1 MIDLIKLIEELQ
13 ARNISLSEVLCV
25 RDHILVQVA
34 EFESG
39 LEQDKYNRFLNR
51 TSDTGWEDALAA
63 IANEATQS
71 WFSESRDYP
80 LDFFIDEFLQGYCDR
95 VGVLYR
101 RVWDETEV
109 QS

>member
-39 LEQDKYNRFLNR
+39 WEQDK
-51 TSDTGWEDALAA
+51 
-63 IANEATQS
+63 
-71 WFSESRDYP
+71 
-80 LDFFIDEFLQGYCDR
+80 
-95 VGVLYR
+95 
-101 RVWDETEV
+101 
-109 QS
+109 